1 MESNCGEISNGNK
14 QEKPNIRS
22 TQQLAKYKQNK
33 NPTTAFNKRSTSIY
47 KLNKIK
53 EYTTTTLGKT

>member
-1 MESNCGEISNGNK
+1 MESNCWDISTGDK
-14 QEKPNIRS
+14 KEKPNIRS

-33 NPTTAFNKRSTSIY
+33 NPTTAFNKRGASIY

-53 EYTTTTLGKT
+53 EYTSTALGKT